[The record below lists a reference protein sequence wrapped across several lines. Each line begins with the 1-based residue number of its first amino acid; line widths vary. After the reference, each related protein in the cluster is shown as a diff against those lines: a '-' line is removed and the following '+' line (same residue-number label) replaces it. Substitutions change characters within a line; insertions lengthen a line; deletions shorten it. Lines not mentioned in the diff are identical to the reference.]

1 MGLILIHLN
10 RDCSVFMSGI
20 DGFHCTVM
28 VASKVPC
35 IDTVFE
41 SSAVFP
47 GIT

>member
-1 MGLILIHLN
+1 MGPILIHLN
-10 RDCSVFMSGI
+10 RDCSVSKRGI

-35 IDTVFE
+35 VDSLFE
-41 SSAVFP
+41 SSVVFP

>member
-1 MGLILIHLN
+1 MGPIFIHLN
-10 RDCSVFMSGI
+10 RDCSVSKSGI
-20 DGFHCTVM
+20 DGFHYTVM

-41 SSAVFP
+41 SSVVFP